1 MAKNLRL
8 KAARASMDISQEAL
22 AKKIG
27 VTRQTINAV
36 ENGDYNPT
44 INLCI
49 AICRAL
55 GKTLVIYAIA
65 SALCVVLNEFI
76 GFLESDFS
84 GMVFV
89 AGAVYLW
96 WVISLAVKECMFGVS
111 GKQVLYNA
119 LTVIVLIPIYVMII
133 LPDEDEPPFAIAI
146 NGALTEKAVVLAA
159 LLLYMIATVII
170 LVSYYRTRHTKQ

>member
-1 MAKNLRL
+1 MSMKSFDKFCEKMILGEPGSEKEIFDERQNQLRTHIL
-8 KAARASMDISQEAL
+8 VQS
-22 AKKIG
+22 
-27 VTRQTINAV
+27 
-36 ENGDYNPT
+36 
-44 INLCI
+44 
-49 AICRAL
+49 
-55 GKTLVIYAIA
+55 LVIYAIA